1 MKERIPCAHH
11 TVASPQPTDDPTMGF
26 FDTVVSRVGGDGFW
40 FEGLTVVSGGVV
52 TCAKGNK
59 KRGRKHASSPPGA
72 VSDGVTRFNTATKV
86 SHANDLVM
94 IPSLCSWE
102 QMVKWIVLRNLVL
115 EDAGTQC
122 SDRM

>member
-1 MKERIPCAHH
+1 MRERIPCARH
-11 TVASPQPTDDPTMGF
+11 TVAPPYTTDGLTAGF
-26 FDTVVSRVGGDGFW
+26 FDTVVSRVAGNGFW

-86 SHANDLVM
+86 SHANG
-94 IPSLCSWE
+94 E
-102 QMVKWIVLRNLVL
+102 N
-115 EDAGTQC
+115 
-122 SDRM
+122 

>member
-86 SHANDLVM
+86 SHANG
-94 IPSLCSWE
+94 E
-102 QMVKWIVLRNLVL
+102 N
-115 EDAGTQC
+115 
-122 SDRM
+122 